1 MSLRIAHFSDLH
13 YADETLSEVGH
24 CFTHAIDQAIAT
36 GVEVAIITGD
46 TTDHALHAHSPA
58 VIALAR
64 QIQRLA
70 DHCPVLMLQGTFS
83 HEPPG
88 FLSLFPLIRGRH
100 PIFVAERMQQVALT
114 TEGCW
119 VASDDWQF
127 AALPGQTIL
136 VCTCVPTLNRAALAA
151 AIEPRDVASA
161 MGDQLTRVL
170 AGYARGHLEVRK
182 AGVPVVLLSHGTV
195 HGCVTEH
202 GVPMAGADHEFT
214 TGALFGAEASAVM
227 LGHIHRHQ
235 SWSKDGRCIAY
246 AGSIGRLHYGEEG
259 DKGALIWDVD
269 ADVAKA
275 TLQPTPARRTLDI
288 SFDGPP
294 DMEAL
299 TRFVE
304 HHSIKDA
311 WIRVRWQILEEE
323 RDLVDRARIEEVFA
337 GAAGVK
343 LEGRIIPVVRARA
356 QGIAREHSLPRQIDH
371 WARLTGANAAILHA
385 CLEQLGVAS
394 PEEIAQQVFRECVR
408 APLPPT
414 EAAGQAPSRPAASSE
429 MVMTDS

>member
-13 YADETLSEVGH
+13 YAEETLSEVDH
-24 CFTHAIDQAIAT
+24 CFGHAIDQAIAA
-36 GVEVAIITGD
+36 GAQLAIITGD
-46 TTDHALHAHSPA
+46 TTDHALNAHSPT

-88 FLSLFPLIRGRH
+88 FLALFPLIRGKH
-100 PIFVAERMQQVALT
+100 PIFVADSMQQVALT
-114 TEGCW
+114 TEGGW
-119 VASDDWQF
+119 VASDGWQF
-127 AALPGQTIL
+127 AALPLGTVL
-136 VCTCVPTLNRAALAA
+136 LCTCVPTLNRGALAA
-151 AIEPRDVASA
+151 AIAPRDVAGE
-161 MGDQLTRVL
+161 MGDQLAKVL
-170 AGYARGHLEVRK
+170 AGYAPGHLEARR

-214 TGALFGAEASAVM
+214 TGALFGAEASAAM
-227 LGHIHRHQ
+227 LGHIHKHQ
-235 SWSKDGRCIAY
+235 SWFKEGRCIAY

-259 DKGALIWDVD
+259 DKGSLIWEVG
-269 ADVAKA
+269 ADHATA

-299 TRFVE
+299 ARFIDKQ
-304 HHSIKDA
+304 SIKGA

-323 RDLVDRARIEEVFA
+323 RDLVDRARIEEVLA

-356 QGIAREHSLPRQIDH
+356 EGIARERSLPRQIKH
-371 WARLTGANAAILHA
+371 WAALTNASAPILLS
-385 CLEQLGVAS
+385 CLEQLRISS
-394 PEEIAQQVFRECVR
+394 PEGIAAQVLQERPGTPFPPKGVEGEVPYQPFLAER
-408 APLPPT
+408 A
-414 EAAGQAPSRPAASSE
+414 
-429 MVMTDS
+429 

>member
-13 YADETLSEVGH
+13 YAEETLSEVDH
-24 CFTHAIDQAIAT
+24 CFGHAIDQAIAA
-36 GVEVAIITGD
+36 GAQVAIITGD
-46 TTDHALHAHSPA
+46 TTDHALNAHSPA

-64 QIQRLA
+64 QVQRLA

-88 FLSLFPLIRGRH
+88 FLALFQLIRGKH
-100 PIFVAERMQQVALT
+100 PIFVADRMQQVALT
-114 TEGCW
+114 MEGCW
-119 VASDDWQF
+119 VSSDDWQF
-127 AALPGQTIL
+127 ESLPGETKL
-136 VCTCVPTLNRAALAA
+136 VCTCIPTLNRAALAA
-151 AIEPRDVASA
+151 VIEPGDVASA
-161 MGDQLTRVL
+161 MGEQLARVL
-170 AGYARGHLEVRK
+170 AGYAEGHLQARQ

-214 TGALFGAEASAVM
+214 SGALFGAEASAVM
-227 LGHIHRHQ
+227 LGHIHKHQ
-235 SWSKDGRCIAY
+235 SWMKDGRCIAY

-259 DKGALIWDVD
+259 DKGSLLWEVD
-269 ADVAKA
+269 ADNVGA

-304 HHSIKDA
+304 KQSINGT

-323 RDLVDRARIEEVFA
+323 RDLVDRARIEEVMA
-337 GAAGVK
+337 GAAGLK
-343 LEGRIIPVVRARA
+343 LEGRILPVVRARA
-356 QGIAREHSLPRQIDH
+356 EGIAREHSLPRQIEH
-371 WARLTGANAAILHA
+371 WAALTNASAPGLLS
-385 CLEQLGVAS
+385 CLEQLRLSRPEAIAEKILQERPRTSFASTGV
-394 PEEIAQQVFRECVR
+394 
-408 APLPPT
+408 
-414 EAAGQAPSRPAASSE
+414 AGQASCQPYRTARA
-429 MVMTDS
+429 